1 MRGAVFRRY
10 GKELYPYFG
19 MTTFLGYRTPSVTKP
34 LILTGAN
41 TGNSALHRFWE
52 TCRFWTDIG
61 EVDGRDA
68 AMTSSPPPRFEY
80 ACCTA

>member
-1 MRGAVFRRY
+1 MGRSLDQGDR
-10 GKELYPYFG
+10 
-19 MTTFLGYRTPSVTKP
+19 LGDAWCGVPPLRQPSVTKS

-41 TGNSALHRFWE
+41 TGNSALHRYWE